1 MSELL
6 GQKVHQMSE
15 APMPTAVSQTLITR
29 NMGIASRLGCVSP
42 SQTGGSLGFISFC
55 FQKPLKRKIQ

>member
-1 MSELL
+1 
-6 GQKVHQMSE
+6 MSE

-55 FQKPLKRKIQ
+55 FQKPLKRKFQ